1 MLLRRGAV
9 DQATVVRMSKKT
21 KKLAVERR
29 DGSFLDRV
37 QVPSIDA
44 IPFYSVIAAP
54 LCIRSPVLNERRVRL
69 LAIQADATKRETHA
83 YKHAELRAADDNCTF
98 KPQINKSSK
107 QRHGR
112 SVEELSRGDAAHNLD
127 LKVSEMS

>member
-37 QVPSIDA
+37 QVPPVVP
-44 IPFYSVIAAP
+44 IPFHSVIATP
-54 LCIRSPVLNERRVRL
+54 LCILCPNLVTGECGCLPCRPIRHSERHMRTSTRSSELQMTTAL
-69 LAIQADATKRETHA
+69 LSHISTSHRSTDTAGQ
-83 YKHAELRAADDNCTF
+83 L
-98 KPQINKSSK
+98 KS
-107 QRHGR
+107 
-112 SVEELSRGDAAHNLD
+112 
-127 LKVSEMS
+127 